1 MEKLLNV
8 QELERCSKDGFIKIL
23 KTSYMNKVENN
34 LTHIKE
40 SSDSK
45 LGLFSTLYDN
55 SNMPCYL
62 NMDFSKVKRSLIAK
76 LRLSCHSLNI
86 ETMRYC
92 RPKVVR
98 HQRFCPFCPDAVE
111 SEEHFLL
118 HRKKYDSLRKN
129 SKFISETMH
138 DLGIGADTVKHILNP
153 QTKQNCK
160 SVAHFIDDALH
171 VRKSSINK

>member
-1 MEKLLNV
+1 MKNSVKAYL
-8 QELERCSKDGFIKIL
+8 I
-23 KTSYMNKVENN
+23 
-34 LTHIKE
+34 
-40 SSDSK
+40 
-45 LGLFSTLYDN
+45 TLI
-55 SNMPCYL
+55 S
-62 NMDFSKVKRSLIAK
+62 K

-98 HQRFCPFCPDAVE
+98 HQRFCTFCPDAVG

-118 HRKKYDSLRKN
+118 HCRKYDSLRKN

-153 QTKQNCK
+153 QTKHNCK

-171 VRKSSINK
+171 VKKKEAP